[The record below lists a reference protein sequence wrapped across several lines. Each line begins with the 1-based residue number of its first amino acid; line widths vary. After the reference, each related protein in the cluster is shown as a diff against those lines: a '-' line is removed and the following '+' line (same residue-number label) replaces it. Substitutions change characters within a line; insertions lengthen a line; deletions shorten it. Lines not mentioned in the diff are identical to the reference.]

1 MWFFNTLGFPNYHVF
16 ISSINNVFLYSLACF
31 LSIITS
37 SYGSLYLGI
46 ALVILAEGL
55 KLTAAIGDTVNKPAL
70 FLGIAVSVGTASF
83 SSYLFFQLNNV
94 NAVNKTDIIER
105 IERELDTFKAPSF
118 SSKNLM
124 EVQDNN
130 IKLTKQLNSIKTASY
145 RIKFYRGS
153 RTRVMTGERLIS
165 IKRCG
170 ISNTCQ
176 KIQAKHKA
184 ILKLLKQ
191 NNSKLNLIKTAI
203 DSNKASNV
211 RKVELE
217 RELIALKTATQ
228 SILIPFWIQVI
239 ITASLIVVIEF
250 LQILSRVKMIAVSPN
265 LHSLQFHIKIWKI
278 NKKSKNV
285 KKGLFNIFAY
295 FSSYT
300 LFSKPF
306 SLSSKKSNMKQKTQ
320 KANTQKAVA
329 VLTNNAPKSKRKK
342 LNEEGVN
349 KIIKSLENIN
359 VKMTKNN
366 N

>member
-1 MWFFNTLGFPNYHVF
+1 
-16 ISSINNVFLYSLACF
+16 
-31 LSIITS
+31 
-37 SYGSLYLGI
+37 
-46 ALVILAEGL
+46 
-55 KLTAAIGDTVNKPAL
+55 
-70 FLGIAVSVGTASF
+70 
-83 SSYLFFQLNNV
+83 V